1 MTNSVAPSGMTS
13 NETSVMSSNK
23 DIKEGTIDKV
33 VTHISEKT
41 SRNFPE
47 HLEQT
52 NEKNQNSKI
61 SLQSDKCS
69 YSAINGNITHKQV
82 PGENIE
88 NEFICRPVTDSTQEV
103 ALKELPSLYGVECV
117 EILDRIA
124 FNDDDIE

>member
-1 MTNSVAPSGMTS
+1 MTNSVAPSS
-13 NETSVMSSNK
+13 VSSIETSVMSSNK
-23 DIKEGTIDKV
+23 ASTEGTIQKV
-33 VTHISEKT
+33 MKPISEKT

-52 NEKNQNSKI
+52 NEKIQNSKI

-69 YSAINGNITHKQV
+69 YPAINGNITYKQV

-103 ALKELPSLYGVECV
+103 APKELPSLYGVECV